1 MPLPLPHFDSGSAI
15 SALSASSA
23 LNSSAAF
30 SFRTLNCELSTVDC
44 RPALTPIIPAHTSP
58 PEGGI
63 PVSRSDHTTHAAF
76 SPSVIPSGAARF
88 FPPRRIWARWAAQ
101 RGTVATNPVQRKSMA
116 RPKSRRENPP
126 NGRIPRLH
134 PRQRHRCSIHRRHEF
149 SGTPRRATQVETR
162 RWLHETIRRYPA
174 GLFRAARPAQVGNPP

>member
-1 MPLPLPHFDSGSAI
+1 MPLPLPYFDSGSAI
-15 SALSASSA
+15 SALSAPSA

-30 SFRTLNCELSTVDC
+30 SFRTLNYGLSTVDC
-44 RPALTPIIPAHTSP
+44 RLALTPIIPAHTSP
-58 PEGGI
+58 PGRGDV
-63 PVSRSDHTTHAAF
+63 PVPWSDHTTHAAF

-88 FPPRRIWARWAAQ
+88 FPPRRIWARRAAQ

-149 SGTPRRATQVETR
+149 FGTPRATQVETR